1 MYHPPPPKEPSGCIQ
16 TLIIS
21 RMILQ
26 ILFVPIL
33 MIVGGIMGF
42 VALLYAFSYSPFLA
56 LFILALGVGALIAL
70 GKWEWRRVGKEI
82 SSEDDF
88 YRPK

>member
-1 MYHPPPPKEPSGCIQ
+1 MYHPPPPKEPNGCIQ
-16 TLIIS
+16 MLVIS

-33 MIVGGIMGF
+33 MIVGGI
-42 VALLYAFSYSPFLA
+42 VALLVFIYAFSASPL
-56 LFILALGVGALIAL
+56 LGLGVLVLGFGLLVAI

-82 SSEDDF
+82 PPDEDL
-88 YRPK
+88 

>member
-16 TLIIS
+16 TLVIS

-33 MIVGGIMGF
+33 MIVGGIVGV
-42 VALLYAFSYSPFLA
+42 VALLYAFSYNAFLG
-56 LFILALGVGALIAL
+56 LFVLALGVGALIAM
-70 GKWEWRRVGKEI
+70 GRWEWRRVGKDVP
-82 SSEDDF
+82 SDDDL
-88 YRPK
+88 YRR

>member
-16 TLIIS
+16 TLVIS

-33 MIVGGIMGF
+33 MIIGGIVG
-42 VALLYAFSYSPFLA
+42 VLLFIDAFTVSPFLG
-56 LFILALGVGALIAL
+56 LGVLALGVGALVAL
-70 GKWEWRRVGKEI
+70 GKWEWRRVGKDVPPD
-82 SSEDDF
+82 DDF
-88 YRPK
+88 HRR